1 MAELELYDALGRKVE
16 SLFEGQRAA
25 GWHELRK
32 PLSLPGGVYFVR
44 LEAGR
49 ESATQKVVVLR

>member
-1 MAELELYDALGRKVE
+1 VAKLELYDALGRKVE

-32 PLSLPGGVYFVR
+32 PLDLPGGVYFVR
-44 LEAGR
+44 LEAGKENAVR
-49 ESATQKVVVLR
+49 KVVVAR